1 MSTADRMR
9 ATEPALEVTGHGH
22 DNHPLFRLASA
33 TVTLALAIDF
43 VTAPIVA

>member
-1 MSTADRMR
+1 MSTADRMQ
-9 ATEPALEVTGHGH
+9 ATEPALKVTRHGH

-43 VTAPIVA
+43 VTALTVA